1 MLAECKTLKPNR
13 RSELIDRILGEFDIF
28 RPHKCVPGK
37 TMCCFLF
44 SCTLIFIMI
53 LTRVKRENINIQ
65 IYKWIEPTHTL
76 NPPQIQEFKS
86 TEFAS
91 GNLLKRGFSS
101 TTRNWIA
108 CTTNLYHQIRRNTFP
123 SREWFLPTIVPLI
136 IGGTAYN
143 ELIRDNYR
151 RVKGQWVGKKKWPKK
166 KPRRTI
172 TTQTISMA
180 FADPPPILVILIHRN
195 PSSTTSMNSSTMR
208 MVMLSSHSWGMPVSP
223 KLLTNFTLVT
233 HVSSL

>member
-1 MLAECKTLKPNR
+1 
-13 RSELIDRILGEFDIF
+13 
-28 RPHKCVPGK
+28 
-37 TMCCFLF
+37 
-44 SCTLIFIMI
+44 MI

-76 NPPQIQEFKS
+76 NPPQIQDEKFKS

-180 FADPPPILVILIHRN
+180 FADPP
-195 PSSTTSMNSSTMR
+195 NSSDSD
-208 MVMLSSHSWGMPVSP
+208 SSESEFYDIDEFEYDADGHAIFPFLGMPVSP
-223 KLLTNFTLVT
+223 
-233 HVSSL
+233 SS